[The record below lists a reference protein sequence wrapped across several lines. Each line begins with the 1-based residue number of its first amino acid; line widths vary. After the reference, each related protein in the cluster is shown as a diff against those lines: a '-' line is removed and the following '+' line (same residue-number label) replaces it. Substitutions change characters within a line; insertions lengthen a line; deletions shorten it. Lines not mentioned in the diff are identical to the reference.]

1 MAEILRETFDGPIG
15 LPLTGT
21 ALEAPTGVHWQYQIQ
36 PPYSE
41 WNYPRVLFLNGGVST
56 TDDLGSDHSGWF
68 FKNTA
73 PITLPDSWEMSVG
86 LLLPTAGNLA
96 GWASNTRFK
105 LSIDLTGWFGFGLLL
120 GTSSTS
126 NNDIDQVAVF
136 ADFNSTVF
144 TPYTPTSDGAA
155 VLTVTC
161 ANRAISATLKW
172 VSGGADVVTVLPG
185 DAIGAAADTTLTLGV
200 YHHLITVTS
209 LLVTD
214 KGLAPYSGPPYIGD
228 PRPSVSPPGGSVPP
242 VVVPPTAPTGRVE
255 EAPMVW
261 PWAPNWA
268 QPVVERLS
276 WATSIHSSRQS
287 YEQRRALRTEPRLE
301 IGMSHLL
308 QQRQAARMVSLIR
321 AWAGRPWAVP
331 AWWAKANLVSV
342 VGTLIT
348 IDRPVETLWFP
359 GMRGLIWTDE
369 DTFEPFTVSNV
380 AGTTITLLNA
390 LAATP
395 APGSLVLPLH
405 SADLPADQIATA
417 PVAGVVLADVQFA
430 VRPGSAQVLRAP
442 VDGSDWPIVFPA
454 TASATEPRNHYLPDT
469 HNWIDA
475 ARLTTSLPTDS
486 FDTTVGLAHFRA
498 EQTVANTTW
507 AHRLLLNGDAS
518 LMQFRKWL
526 AARRGRAVAFHAA
539 PLMVDVSIEGSSPG
553 QFVAPILSLYA
564 NPWELFRGV
573 DVNGQVY
580 AIQQIALGVVT
591 LYDPSVMIPA
601 GAKVRMISRCRLASD
616 TIEIQHHRPGLA
628 EATIALQSV
637 RWQQSSV
644 PANTVTVLG
653 EYVTV
658 FGEYVTVTA

>member
-21 ALEAPTGVHWQYQIQ
+21 ALEAPTGVHWQYAL
-36 PPYSE
+36 PEPYDT
-41 WNYPRVLFLNGGVST
+41 WNYPRVVFSMVGGGVSASEARTSDHPGYFFENSAGVTLPESWTLTMGLTLPAT
-56 TDDLGSDHSGWF
+56 TDTSVLGQPGYERVVLRLDGAVILSTRF
-68 FKNTA
+68 
-73 PITLPDSWEMSVG
+73 DSTDGNVSVG
-86 LLLPTAGNLA
+86 LVSATGV
-96 GWASNTRFK
+96 GWSA
-105 LSIDLTGWFGFGLLL
+105 
-120 GTSSTS
+120 
-126 NNDIDQVAVF
+126 
-136 ADFNSTVF
+136 
-144 TPYTPTSDGAA
+144 YTPSSDRKAT
-155 VLTVTC
+155 LTITC
-161 ANRAISATLKW
+161 AAGVWAATLKW
-172 VSGGADVVTVLPG
+172 DLGGADVVPG
-185 DAIGAAADTTLTLGV
+185 WSDSLTAPASLVTLGV
-200 YHHLITVTS
+200 KHPSLLINS
-209 LLVTD
+209 LLVVDSTTT
-214 KGLAPYSGPPYIGD
+214 PYSGPPYVGD

-242 VVVPPTAPTGRVE
+242 AVVPPTAPTGRVE

-261 PWAPNWA
+261 PWAPNWT

-342 VGTLIT
+342 VGTLVT

-553 QFVAPILSLYA
+553 QFIAPILSLYA

-591 LYDPSVMIPA
+591 LYDPSVVIPD